1 MAGRIRGAVTKALN
15 PNIVARSRRNPSQ
28 EPVSMVPLSD
38 VINAMTA
45 FNGQTMQQAEPLPR
59 SPLDNNPFGPLFPL
73 VTDPIDPN
81 RPDTRRPEPRI
92 GEYPVGW
99 NLPGESY
106 RAIPFQTLKEA
117 ARNID
122 ILRRCIEIRK
132 SHITGLRWTWRVS
145 DDYVEA
151 ELAHRTGTS
160 RADLMSEL
168 NDKYS
173 KDIKRLN
180 EFWRRPWKSNN
191 MSFRSWISMAL
202 EEILVLD
209 ALAVYPRMTFGGD
222 LIDLEIL
229 DGATIKPLRDWRGA
243 LPLPPNPAYQQE
255 LWGFPRS
262 EFTATT
268 VDTEEGTVVPNAYM
282 ADQLYYYHHFQ
293 VPDTPYG
300 YSPVEQALASARLYL
315 NRQGWMLSEYDDG
328 TMPLTWLVPEAN
340 GEQLTLSQRREWEE
354 AVNDELAGN
363 TPNRYR
369 IKITPK
375 GFKPEQT
382 KTIDSQFKPDY
393 DQHLITLM
401 ASHLDITMAELG
413 FASSKGLGAQ
423 GYHEGEEDVQNRKA
437 TRPTCEM
444 LQEIIQDLS
453 RMYLNAPPELEF
465 YFENLDSEDEAAQEE
480 IDSNRLRDGR
490 ITWNEYRDRVGMPRY
505 GFAEADMPAIITP
518 RGVIFVEGASAVAPP
533 GTMIQPA
540 AQPEDQSQL
549 QGDSSNTNPA
559 APIGVKPPTATRPS
573 QTPPGTVQNKPN
585 QAKQPTEGKPTVGK
599 SAEIDEGKSFEPSSG
614 PNSVEKMVYQQMKHD
629 FPDKALKWLPQ
640 AFWEGPIT
648 VSTDQIDFTNVGSW
662 SASKDDDLI
671 DHYGKAIKRGEMKP
685 VILVKSPTSEQLKV
699 IDGHHRSLAARKL
712 GRPVLAYVGRVGEAT
727 GPWYETHSF
736 QKRDKAINK
745 SVEDAVETFNA
756 EKTAEI
762 SQYNRWKKRNARPG
776 GRPFRFNY
784 LSSAEAIERSV
795 ITFEELGVTAEFVY
809 KES

>member
-1 MAGRIRGAVTKALN
+1 MAGRIAGVVNKALN
-15 PNIVARSRRNPSQ
+15 RNIVARSRRQPSQ
-28 EPVSMVPLSD
+28 DTIPMIPLSD
-38 VINAMTA
+38 VINAMTT
-45 FNGQTMQQAEPLPR
+45 FSGLTQQQSDPLPR
-59 SPLDNNPFGPLFPL
+59 NPLDNNPFGPLFPL
-73 VTDPIDPN
+73 RPDPIDPN
-81 RPDTRRPEPRI
+81 RPDTGRPEPRLS
-92 GEYPVGW
+92 EYPVGW

-106 RAIPFQTLKEA
+106 RAIPFQTLKDA

-132 SHITGLRWTWRVS
+132 SHITGLQWTWRVS

-151 ELAHRTGTS
+151 ELAKRKGAS

-168 NDKYS
+168 NDKYATE
-173 KDIKRLN
+173 IQRLN
-180 EFWRRPWKSNN
+180 EFWKRPWKANN
-191 MSFRSWISMAL
+191 MSFRSWINMVL

-209 ALAVYPRMTFGGD
+209 ALAVYPRMTLGGEVLD
-222 LIDLEIL
+222 FEII

-243 LPLPPNPAYQQE
+243 LPMPPNPAYQQE
-255 LWGFPRS
+255 LWGFPRG

-268 VDTEEGTVVPNAYM
+268 MDTEEGTIVPGAFM
-282 ADQLYYYHHFQ
+282 ADQMYYFHHFQ
-293 VPDTPYG
+293 VPDSPYG

-340 GEQLTLSQRREWEE
+340 GEQLTLTQRREWEA

-363 TPNRYR
+363 TANRYR

-413 FASSKGLGAQ
+413 FANSRGLGSQ

-437 TRPTCEM
+437 TRPTCNM
-444 LQEIIQDLS
+444 LQEIIEDLS
-453 RMYLNAPPELEF
+453 RLFLKAPPELEF
-465 YFENLDSEDEAAQEE
+465 YFENLDSEDEAAMDA
-480 IDSNRLRDGR
+480 IDLSRVESARMT
-490 ITWNEYRDRVGMPRY
+490 INEFRDRVGLPRF
-505 GFAEADMPAIITP
+505 GFAEADMPMVQTG
-518 RGVIFVEGASAVAPP
+518 RGVIFIEGASAVAPP

-540 AQPEDQSQL
+540 SQPEDQPQL
-549 QGDSSNTNPA
+549 QGGSTGANPA
-559 APIGVKPPTATRPS
+559 KPIGVAPPTATRPS
-573 QTPPGTVQNKPN
+573 QTPPGSVQNKPG
-585 QAKQPTEGKPTVGK
+585 QHKQPTETK
-599 SAEIDEGKSFEPSSG
+599 SVEIDEGKAFEPSSG
-614 PNSVEKMVYQQMKHD
+614 PNSVEKHVYQQMKRD

-640 AFWEGPIT
+640 AFWEGPVT
-648 VSTDQIDFTNVGSW
+648 VTTDQIDFSNVGSW
-662 SASKDDDLI
+662 AATKDDNLI

-685 VILVKSPTSEQLKV
+685 VILVKSPTSEQYKV
-699 IDGHHRSLAARKL
+699 IDGHHRSLAARKI
-712 GRPVLAYVGRVGEAT
+712 GRPVLAYIGRVGEST

-736 QKRDKAINK
+736 QKRNKTIKATETK
-745 SVEDAVETFNA
+745 AVVQETFDA
-756 EKTAEI
+756 EKSAEI
-762 SQYNRWKKRNARPG
+762 GAYNRWKKRNARPG